1 MKDGF
6 IRVGAA
12 SPLLRVAD
20 CRYNATALAKAARE
34 AAARGVRVLLFPEL
48 SLTAYTVGDL
58 FAQPLLLRGAEEALA
73 SYVKETEA
81 LDMLSF
87 VGLPVSVGEHIY
99 NCTAAVSRGR
109 LLGLVP
115 KTYPAAAEDERT
127 FSPAPTE
134 SIPVSLAGSSV
145 LLGTRQ
151 LFVCEELPSLAIAA
165 EIGTDAHAAIP
176 PAAAH
181 TAAGA
186 TLIANPA
193 AIPAL
198 VGAAEETRLLRTAFS
213 RRTRSA
219 YLYANAGGGESG
231 TDLVFGGDCLLLA
244 HGDTVA
250 ECPPFDGIHAAD
262 GVIDPEALLALRR
275 TESAST
281 QLPTGYARIPFFLSR
296 AETTLD
302 FPVSPTPFVPKSEA
316 ERAARCAHILRVQS
330 EGLGGRLTRAYA
342 KTAVLGIS
350 GGLDST
356 LSLLVAVE
364 AMEALSRP
372 VTDVLAVTMPCFGTT
387 ARTKSNAEILCTELG
402 VTLSSIDIKEAV
414 RAHFADI
421 GHDES
426 THDVTYENAQARER
440 TQILMDLA
448 NKTGGMV
455 VGTGDLSELALGF
468 ATYNGDHMSMYGVN
482 ATVPK
487 TLMRHL
493 VAYVADRYEQK
504 GRTRVA
510 ACLRDI
516 LATPVSP
523 ELLPPVDGEIVQETE
538 SIVGPYELHDFFL
551 YYFYRLGFPPK
562 KIFRL
567 ARHAFFG
574 IYDDGEIARRLRL
587 FLSRFFSQQF
597 KRSCLPDGPRTGSV
611 ALSPRGAW
619 HMPSDAAATLWLAEA
634 DEILREAAHE

>member
-20 CRYNATALAKAARE
+20 CLYNATSLAEAARL
-34 AAARGVRVLLFPEL
+34 AAARGVRVLVFPEL
-48 SLTAYTVGDL
+48 SLTTYTAGDL
-58 FAQPLLLRGAEEALA
+58 FLQPLLQEKAEEALA
-73 SYVKETEA
+73 SYMKETEA

-87 VGLPVSVGEHIY
+87 VGLPVSVGERIY

-115 KTYPAAAEDERT
+115 KTYPAATEDERA
-127 FSPAPTE
+127 FSPAPAE
-134 SIPVSLAGSSV
+134 NIPVSLAGSSV

-151 LFVCEELPSLAIAA
+151 LFVCEEIPSLVIAA
-165 EIGTDAHAAIP
+165 ELGRDATAPIP
-176 PAAAH
+176 PSATH

-193 AIPAL
+193 ASPAL
-198 VGAAEETRLLRTAFS
+198 VGAEEKQRLLLRALSLRTL
-213 RRTRSA
+213 SA
-219 YLYANAGGGESG
+219 YLYANAGTGESG

-244 HGDTVA
+244 NGDTVA
-250 ECPPFDGIHAAD
+250 ECAPFGEARMAD
-262 GVIDPEALLALRR
+262 GVIDTETLLALRR
-275 TESAST
+275 TESASA
-281 QLPTGYARIPFFLSR
+281 QPPAGYARIPFSLSL
-296 AETTLD
+296 AETALD
-302 FPVSPTPFVPKSEA
+302 FPVSPTPFVPKCEK

-356 LSLLVAVE
+356 LALLIAVK
-364 AMEALSRP
+364 AMEGLSRP

-387 ARTKSNAEILCTELG
+387 ARTKSNAELLCAELG
-402 VTLSSIDIKEAV
+402 VSLRHIDIKEAV

-448 NKTGGMV
+448 NATGGMV

-487 TLMRHL
+487 TLMRYL
-493 VAYVADRYEQK
+493 VAHVADGYERE

-510 ACLRDI
+510 DCLRDI

-567 ARHAFFG
+567 ARHAFSG

-619 HMPSDAAATLWLAEA
+619 HMPSDAAAALWLAEA
-634 DEILREAAHE
+634 DELLREAAHE